1 MKRKR
6 VDEENPSLE
15 RVEHFVD
22 HAIPFLLVLLAIV
35 IIADFTSWGVKYHS
49 IIVIADYVIITF
61 FVADLIF
68 KWRHV
73 RKLIPFLKLYW
84 LDIIAVFPFYLFFR
98 FIIAAREVIAA
109 GETAQKALHEVA
121 LLREAR
127 LLRETELLKETK
139 FLREARLLRVLP
151 RFLRLFRARL
161 YVVHGH
167 MHLVSEEYARKHKLH
182 RRSST

>member
-1 MKRKR
+1 MKKKQAHN
-6 VDEENPSLE
+6 ESALE
-15 RVEHFVD
+15 RIEHFVD

-35 IIADFTSWGVKYHS
+35 IVADFTSWGVKYHTQ
-49 IIVIADYVIITF
+49 IVIADYIIITF
-61 FVADLIF
+61 FVADLMF

-73 RKLIPFLKLYW
+73 RRVVPFIKMYW
-84 LDIIAVFPFYLFFR
+84 LDIVAVFPFYLFFR
-98 FIIAAREVIAA
+98 FIVAARELIAA
-109 GETAQKALHEVA
+109 GETAQKALHEFA

-127 LLRETELLKETK
+127 LLRETELLRETK

-167 MHLVSEEYARKHKLH
+167 MHLVSEEYAKKHKLH
-182 RRSST
+182 KRSST